1 MTTKNRSWRLLG
13 LPSGS
18 GLFALVL
25 AGCSSIGPAAVP
37 RDRIDYVG
45 AMSESWKQQTL
56 LNIVMLR
63 YGDAPTFMDVSS
75 IIASYALIGTA
86 NAGAAVNI
94 EGDAAPITFPEA
106 VGSIG
111 VGATYLDRPTI
122 SFTPLTGDKF
132 TRNLLRPIPP
142 SAIFSL
148 IAAGYPVDLMLQIT
162 TRALNG
168 VYNRSNAAMDTRPAD
183 RDFYP
188 LLDALRRIQ
197 LSDSI
202 SLRID
207 KRGNDESAMI
217 VFAGHLTP
225 EIQQDLL
232 FVRNTLQLTAVDGN
246 VILTYGA
253 LQRNG
258 NELAVLSRSMIE
270 ILQEF
275 GARIEVPA
283 DHISSGRTFAN
294 VAVREGDLPR
304 DLPIIV
310 IHAGRQAPKDAM
322 TAVRYRGAWY
332 WIDDGDFAS
341 KRAFTFLLLFFSLLE
356 TGVQSQA
363 PVLTL
368 PVQ

>member
-1 MTTKNRSWRLLG
+1 MKTTKFRRCFVGFGISCGLLG
-13 LPSGS
+13 
-18 GLFALVL
+18 LVL
-25 AGCSSIGPAAVP
+25 AGCSSIGPGMVP
-37 RDRIDYVG
+37 RDRVDYVG
-45 AMSESWKQQTL
+45 AMSDSWKQQTL
-56 LNIVMLR
+56 PNIVMLR

-75 IIASYALIGTA
+75 VIASYAFIGTA

-94 EGDAAPITFPEA
+94 EGDAAPITFPKA
-106 VGSIG
+106 VGNIG

-168 VYNRSNAAMDTRPAD
+168 VYNRSSSALDTRPAD
-183 RDFYP
+183 PEFYP

-197 LSDSI
+197 LSESI
-202 SLRID
+202 SLRVE
-207 KRGNDESAMI
+207 KRANDETAII
-217 VFAGHLTP
+217 VFAGHPTP
-225 EIQQDLL
+225 EIQEDIAL
-232 FVRNTLQLTAVDGN
+232 VRRTLKLTAEDGN
-246 VILTYGA
+246 VVLTYGA
-253 LQRNG
+253 LQRSG

-275 GARIEVPA
+275 GARIEVPS
-283 DHISSGRTFAN
+283 DHVSSGRTLAT
-294 VAVREGDLPR
+294 VEVSESDQPR
-304 DLPIIV
+304 DRPIIR
-310 IHAGRQAPKDAM
+310 IHAGTKAPDDAL
-322 TAVRYRGAWY
+322 TAVRYRGSWY
-332 WIDDGDFAS
+332 WIDDGDFSS

-363 PVLTL
+363 PILTL